1 VGGAIWIVFDP
12 YNVMRA
18 RFYAHEVDEAN
29 TPSMAATSGANGY
42 ATLVVST
49 AFLA

>member
-12 YNVMRA
+12 HNVMRP

-29 TPSMAATSGANGY
+29 APSMAAAPGANGY
-42 ATLVVST
+42 ATMGIST
-49 AFLA
+49 TFLA